1 MPINAMGEQMSGPA
15 RTIYYFAFYMVMA
28 GVVLI
33 VIPRIPLAVF
43 GLPEEGVAW
52 IRILGLLVLIL
63 ACYYLTL
70 ARNEVTAFFRV
81 SVRARV
87 AVPFIFLG
95 FALLGW
101 VEPILILFGLA
112 DLAGGVWT
120 GVALRKAAA
129 APAARA

>member
-1 MPINAMGEQMSGPA
+1 
-15 RTIYYFAFYMVMA
+15 
-28 GVVLI
+28 
-33 VIPRIPLAVF
+33 
-43 GLPEEGVAW
+43 
-52 IRILGLLVLIL
+52 VLIL

-70 ARNEVTAFFRV
+70 ARA
-81 SVRARV
+81 
-87 AVPFIFLG
+87 AVPFVFLG